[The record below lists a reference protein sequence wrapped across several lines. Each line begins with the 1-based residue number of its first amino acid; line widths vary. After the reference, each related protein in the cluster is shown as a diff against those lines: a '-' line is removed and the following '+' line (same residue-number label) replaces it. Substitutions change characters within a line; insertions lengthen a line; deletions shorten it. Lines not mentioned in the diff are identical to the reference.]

1 MSAVTNAAIPG
12 IEEIRT
18 MGERNVIKA
27 ALLGAGTVGS
37 GVYALAEMLKDEMFQ
52 KTGASLEIKKV
63 LVRNTKKDRP
73 GIPKEIMTDNWQEIL
88 EDEEIQ
94 LVIELMAA
102 WNRREPISCRP
113 WKPENRWS
121 PPTRTCS
128 RSMDRRSCHWRK
140 TAAAISSLRRSRR
153 RDPDHPSLKTE
164 PRGQHA
170 DGDHGNR

>member
-73 GIPKEIMTDNWQEIL
+73 GIPKEIMYHSLSFFEI
-88 EDEEIQ
+88 
-94 LVIELMAA
+94 
-102 WNRREPISCRP
+102 
-113 WKPENRWS
+113 
-121 PPTRTCS
+121 
-128 RSMDRRSCHWRK
+128 
-140 TAAAISSLRRSRR
+140 RR
-153 RDPDHPSLKTE
+153 RGGRCDSVSFYE
-164 PRGQHA
+164 IVGAA
-170 DGDHGNR
+170 DKF

>member
-1 MSAVTNAAIPG
+1 
-12 IEEIRT
+12 

-94 LVIELMAA
+94 LVIELMGGV
-102 WNRREPISCRP
+102 EPA
-113 WKPENRWS
+113 
-121 PPTRTCS
+121 RTYIVQALEAGKQVVTANKDCS

-140 TAAAISSLRRSRR
+140 PAAAISSLRRQSQARSRSSV
-153 RDPDHPSLKTE
+153 P
-164 PRGQHA
+164 
-170 DGDHGNR
+170 

>member
-1 MSAVTNAAIPG
+1 MSAVTNAAMPG

-73 GIPKEIMTDNWQEIL
+73 GIPKEIMTDNWH
-88 EDEEIQ
+88 
-94 LVIELMAA
+94 
-102 WNRREPISCRP
+102 RP
-113 WKPENRWS
+113 PFFRPEGEA
-121 PPTRTCS
+121 PPFMEGRPPFMYS
-128 RSMDRRSCHWRK
+128 
-140 TAAAISSLRRSRR
+140 AF
-153 RDPDHPSLKTE
+153 P
-164 PRGQHA
+164 
-170 DGDHGNR
+170 